1 MVQNYMVGG
10 QHLER
15 PNVERAIFRNFTNSH
30 LTRFVRECPNFDAN
44 FDDEVKVLK
53 VDKNI

>member
-1 MVQNYMVGG
+1 MVGG